1 MPEDEVIPAHKGSWN
16 QRELF
21 HRILSRY
28 CYVLED
34 IGGRTPT
41 FLVSEK
47 EDEDM
52 HVVLETINQHLK
64 ALGYSARLY
73 PDDPWILQLIPDP
86 KNQWPSPRFILSM
99 WMISLLTTVYAG
111 EKWMSSGR
119 PSGGWFVENA
129 SLDALLGYTLPI
141 FAVLVI
147 ASFTQKTIAARSG
160 VHLPHLFPLPGPGII
175 WWPFGI
181 IGFASLPR
189 SDARLWPDRSSM
201 GNSALSV
208 PLVMIIFGMILAFVG
223 LNLTPDVVPLT
234 AAPFGIELP
243 LLVNLLGLNIEGDS
257 MILKSAW
264 AHPFTRAGLTL
275 TFFGWIALLPI
286 PTFPGGRILIAR
298 MGIPEARSG
307 STQVMLLLVVLL
319 FAFLFGAFSEWS
331 LWVPVVAL
339 CASLL
344 ITKGSDPR
352 LPIVLDDFK
361 GLPDSDHRRIGMIL
375 FMAFMFALPSQIPFY
390 EIEDWDQDLS
400 WSVDEQNLVIEDGWF
415 NQTIVVSNPSLIA
428 QDWII
433 NLHGGLFGNNISL
446 DFPDCD
452 SGTNNVPGDSWTD
465 GTSGPGC
472 YGTVNPS
479 EEVKMQFN
487 FAWNESWNSTALEFI
502 WNIGDEL
509 LIHNVIPDQTNY
521 PVGEWQFNGDLD
533 DPRACI
539 ELHVGKEESI
549 NLPPLSAYSNW
560 DEVNATGNITVEKGQ
575 SEICID
581 SLSGDDM
588 TWLYGHTFYLGE
600 VPYKAG
606 YNNEYVVTIPS
617 EGVDL
622 TTDNLM
628 FSQSILALNHEGNC
642 LDLGTPSPPLQSENG
657 TRKWNLSIVP
667 LGINQLTNS
676 NDSIRLFAPVGS
688 NIVDCEQSLAPMNY
702 SVINGPPLIVG
713 EGERRTQHWL
723 GTVEITD
730 GQFIVENPTSQNI
743 SLNIEFD
750 GNGPQWNISND
761 IYLGPG
767 LITTVSAIAPETG
780 ISFSWFELNDD
791 EVILHLANHEV

>member
-1 MPEDEVIPAHKGSWN
+1 MSEDEVISAHKVSWN

-21 HRILSRY
+21 HRILSRH
-28 CYVLED
+28 CYVMED

-41 FLVSEK
+41 YLVSEK

-52 HVVLETINQHLK
+52 HEVLETINQHLK
-64 ALGYSARLY
+64 ELGYSARLY
-73 PDDPWILQLIPDP
+73 PDEPWILQLIPDP
-86 KNQWPSPRFILSM
+86 RNQWPSMRFVISM
-99 WMISLLTTVYAG
+99 WVISLLTTIYAA

-129 SLDALLGYTLPI
+129 SLDALLGYSLPI

-147 ASFTQKTIAARSG
+147 ASFTQKWVAAKNG

-201 GNSALSV
+201 GTSALSV
-208 PLVMIIFGMILAFVG
+208 PLVMIILGMVLALVG
-223 LNLTPDVVPLT
+223 LELTPDVVPLT
-234 AAPFGIELP
+234 ASPLAIELP
-243 LLVNLLGLNIEGDS
+243 LLLNLLGLNFEGNS
-257 MILKSAW
+257 LLVLKTSW
-264 AHPFTRAGLTL
+264 AHPLTRAGLTL
-275 TFFGWIALLPI
+275 SFFGWIALLPI

-361 GLPDSDHRRIGMIL
+361 GLPDKDHRRIGIIL
-375 FMAFMFALPSQIPFY
+375 FMAFMFALPAQITFH
-390 EIEDWDQDLS
+390 EVDDWDQDLS
-400 WSVDEQNLVIEDGWF
+400 WNVDERNLVIEDGWF
-415 NQTIVVSNPSLIA
+415 NQTIVASNPSLIA
-428 QDWII
+428 QEWII
-433 NLHGGLFGNNISL
+433 TLHGGVFGDHIL
-446 DFPDCD
+446 VDYDCD
-452 SGTNNVPGDSWTD
+452 SGTKLADV
-465 GTSGPGC
+465 PGC

-479 EEVKMQFN
+479 DKVKMKFN
-487 FAWNESWNSTALEFI
+487 FVWNESWNTTALEFI

-509 LIHNVIPDQTNY
+509 IIHNVIPDQTNY

-533 DPRACI
+533 DPKACI
-539 ELHVGKEESI
+539 ELHVGQTESL
-549 NLPPLSAYSNW
+549 NLPPISDYSTW
-560 DEVNATGNITVEKGQ
+560 DDVNTTGNLTVEKGQ
-575 SEICID
+575 SEICLD

-588 TWLYGHTFYLGE
+588 AWLDGHIFYLGDA
-600 VPYKAG
+600 PYKAG
-606 YNNEYVVTIPS
+606 YNYQRFVTIPS

-628 FSQSILALNHEGNC
+628 FSQSILALNHVGDC
-642 LDLGTPSPPLQSENG
+642 LGLGTPSPPLTSVNE
-657 TRKWNLSIVP
+657 TRNWNLSIIP
-667 LGINQLTNS
+667 LAVNQLANQ
-676 NDSIRLFAPVGS
+676 NDTITLYAPVGS
-688 NIVDCEQSLAPMNY
+688 YIVDCEQSFTPVNY
-702 SVINGPPLIVG
+702 SVVDGPPLIIG
-713 EGERRTQHWL
+713 QGDSRTQHWL
-723 GTVEITD
+723 GSVEIID
-730 GQFIVENPTSQNI
+730 DEFVVENPTSNNI

-761 IYLGPG
+761 IVLESGI
-767 LITTVSAIAPETG
+767 ITTVSAVAPTTG
-780 ISFSWFELNDD
+780 ESFSWFELNDG
-791 EVILHLANHEV
+791 EIILHLVNHEV